1 MKKGSDAKA
10 ASRLDLDGI
19 DLVKVLADFDE
30 GVIIA
35 DRRGRI
41 IFYNRTM
48 GKIDGLDPQEVL
60 GKKVTDIYELN
71 TETSIIFRCLNSG
84 EPIINDPLIYRTRF
98 GKTAYTLD
106 SALPLFQQG
115 ELVGA
120 ICFVKDYNL
129 LQSAFD
135 AAAQALP
142 ASVDRYDN
150 GTRFTFGDIVGKDP
164 EFLRAIKIARMAAK
178 SSSSVMLM
186 GRTGTGKE
194 LFAQAIHNQSPRKK
208 YPYIAINCAA
218 IPENLLEGI
227 LFGTAK
233 GAFTGAMDK
242 PGLFERANG
251 GTLFLDEINSM
262 PPGLQAK
269 LLRVLQEKKVRRV
282 GSLKETALN
291 LKIISSVNRDPRRA
305 IQEEALRI
313 DLFYRLAVIY
323 IRIPLLRERGGD
335 RELLTRHF
343 ISTLNQALGKRVKGV
358 SPDVMECFRAYDWP
372 GNVREL
378 QNTVEAAMNM
388 VSDTDEI
395 IERRHLPGYFQ
406 SEAVPITKI
415 RIEESSFLPGTS
427 EPPFFPS
434 KPFPAESGKSL
445 VETQSA
451 REEELICQALRDCN
465 GNVSRASRDL
475 GISRQLLHYK
485 MKKYGLD
492 RNSFCK

>member
-1 MKKGSDAKA
+1 MDKGKESNTE
-10 ASRLDLDGI
+10 SSLDLDTI

-35 DRRGRI
+35 DREGRI
-41 IFYNRTM
+41 IFYNKTM
-48 GKIDGLDPQEVL
+48 GKIDDLDPQEVL

-71 TETSIIFRCLNSG
+71 AETSIIYRCLNSG
-84 EPIINDPLIYRTRF
+84 QPIINDPLIYRTRL

-106 SALPLFQQG
+106 SALPLFQR
-115 ELVGA
+115 EKMVGA

-129 LQSAFD
+129 FQGAFE
-135 AAAQALP
+135 AAAQSLP
-142 ASVDRYDN
+142 PTANPYDN
-150 GTRFTFGDIVGKDP
+150 GTRFTFRDIVGEAP
-164 EFLRAIKIARMAAK
+164 QFMRAIKMARMAAN
-178 SSSSVMLM
+178 SPSSVMLV
-186 GRTGTGKE
+186 GDTGSGKE
-194 LFAQAIHNQSPRKK
+194 LFAQAIHNHSPRKK

-227 LFGTAK
+227 LFGTAR

-251 GTLFLDEINSM
+251 GTVFLDEINSM
-262 PPGLQAK
+262 PIGLQAK

-282 GSLKETALN
+282 GSLKETELN
-291 LKIISSVNRDPRRA
+291 LKIISSVNKDPRRA

-323 IRIPLLRERGGD
+323 IRIPPLKERGD
-335 RELLTRHF
+335 DTQLLVHSF
-343 ISTLNQALGKRVKGV
+343 ITALNQALGKRVKGV
-358 SPDVMECFRAYDWP
+358 SREVMECFKAYDWP

-378 QNTVEAAMNM
+378 QNTVEAAMNL
-388 VSDTDEI
+388 VSGTDEI
-395 IERRHLPGYFQ
+395 IEKAHLPGYFQ
-406 SEAVPITKI
+406 AHADSITKT
-415 RIEESSFLPGTS
+415 RIVEPTLLSDTR
-427 EPPFFPS
+427 EPPVVS
-434 KPFPAESGKSL
+434 LNTSSVESGVSL
-445 VETQSA
+445 AEAQSA
-451 REEELICQALRDCN
+451 REEELICRALRACS
-465 GNVSRASRDL
+465 GNVSRASQNL